1 MRQPSLVELFQFGT
15 LFHCPSDVPRSQDSL
30 ASPLT
35 LWQPM
40 CFYRVKRMPSQE
52 RMIMAIPVLTIDV
65 PARRVNL
72 SGCEI
77 VLTRKEF
84 DVLTLI
90 CQNPHRVISRDE
102 IFREVWGYSDLSN
115 DRRPSWNTGVSG
127 TRTLDM
133 HMVTLRKKL
142 GFAASASPIETVR
155 GIGYRLD
162 PSK

>member
-1 MRQPSLVELFQFGT
+1 
-15 LFHCPSDVPRSQDSL
+15 
-30 ASPLT
+30 
-35 LWQPM
+35 
-40 CFYRVKRMPSQE
+40 
-52 RMIMAIPVLTIDV
+52 MAIPVLTIDV

-72 SGCEI
+72 AGCEI
-77 VLTRKEF
+77 TLTRKEF

-115 DRRPSWNTGVSG
+115 DRPSWNTGVSG

-142 GFAASASPIETVR
+142 GFTASTSPIETVR

-162 PSK
+162 ASKVHVEVITREHGDGISWWVSGDRVVIRSGPSVITLTLDDLTQMINKMYED